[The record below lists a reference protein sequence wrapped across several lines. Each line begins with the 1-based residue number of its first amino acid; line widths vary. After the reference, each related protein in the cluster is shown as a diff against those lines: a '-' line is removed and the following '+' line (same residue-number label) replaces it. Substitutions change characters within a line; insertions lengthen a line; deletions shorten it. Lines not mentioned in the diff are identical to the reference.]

1 MTFETHF
8 HFGLYWELD
17 KKVILHDIT
26 NDIERKKYINI
37 WSFDHCVIF
46 YKDSFEKYLFIAGFD
61 LLL

>member
-1 MTFETHF
+1 M
-8 HFGLYWELD
+8 
-17 KKVILHDIT
+17 ILKG
-26 NDIERKKYINI
+26 KKYINI